1 MLAKHIRPAL
11 VCAWNC
17 AVGSLALLMGLTGTL
32 GLFIE
37 NTGRTLKHTACLV
50 GLAVCHYQIVYEEED
65 DQECRDMYDDM
76 R

>member
-1 MLAKHIRPAL
+1 MLAKHIRSAL

-17 AVGSLALLMGLTGTL
+17 AVGSLALLMGLAGTL

-37 NTGRTLKHTACLV
+37 NIGRTVKHAACLL
-50 GLAVCHYQIVYEEED
+50 GLTVCQFQIVYEEED
-65 DQECRDMYDDM
+65 DQECADVYDDM